1 MGQDVKV
8 GEFLHSKMVQASFHP
23 DLATALGP
31 HRGPKMVMSTV
42 GQSLPPA
49 PLHQAIPPLSEVIL
63 CCFIL
68 VYLDSLF

>member
-42 GQSLPPA
+42 GQSLP
-49 PLHQAIPPLSEVIL
+49 LHLSTRL
-63 CCFIL
+63 
-68 VYLDSLF
+68 YLLYLRLFCVVLF